1 MTYSPKLP
9 EHNDNVSHTHPL
21 REFFLILL
29 GLLGL
34 AGLAF
39 WLLGM
44 LVDVAVDRI
53 SPETEAR
60 IARAV
65 AIKWAEEKP
74 YSLEKQKQIQD
85 LAEQLAS
92 CADLPYEVNV
102 SLADEPQANA
112 VALPGGQ
119 IVIFSG
125 LLDKLQTENGLA
137 FVLAHEFSHLK
148 NRDHLRAMGRSLVLL
163 TFSAV
168 VTGSNSGLTQ
178 LFVPLNQLGMAQ
190 HSQTREMQADNV
202 ALQIL
207 NCHYGHVGGAS
218 EFFEAMQE
226 DERVDES
233 GFSHYFAT
241 HPAIRQR
248 IETLQQLIRQHG
260 YREGATQ
267 PLP

>member
-21 REFFLILL
+21 REFFLILG
-29 GLLGL
+29 GLVSL

-60 IARAV
+60 ISRAV
-65 AIKWAEEKP
+65 AIKWMEEKP
-74 YSLEKQKQIQD
+74 HSLEKQKLIQN
-85 LAEQLAS
+85 LAERLAS
-92 CADLPYEVNV
+92 CTDLPYEVDV
-102 SLADEPQANA
+102 RLADSPQANA

-119 IVIFSG
+119 IVLFSG
-125 LLDKLQTENGLA
+125 LLDKLQSENGLA

-148 NRDHLRAMGRSLVLL
+148 NRDHLRAMGRSLLL
-163 TFSAV
+163 VTFSAV
-168 VTGSNSGLTQ
+168 LTGSNSGLTQ

-190 HSQTREMQADNV
+190 HSQAREMQADNA

-207 NCHYGHVGGAS
+207 NCHYGHVGGAG
-218 EFFEAMQE
+218 EFFEAMQKE
-226 DERVDES
+226 ERVEES

-241 HPAIRQR
+241 HPALQQR
-248 IETLQQLIRQHG
+248 IATLQKFIRQHG
-260 YREGATQ
+260 YHEGPTQ
-267 PLP
+267 PLL

>member
-21 REFFLILL
+21 REFFLILG

-34 AGLAF
+34 AAIAF

-60 IARAV
+60 ISRAV
-65 AIKWAEEKP
+65 AIKWMEEKP
-74 YSLEKQKQIQD
+74 YSLEKEKSIQN
-85 LAEQLAS
+85 LAKRLAS
-92 CADLPYEVNV
+92 CADLPYEVSV
-102 SLADEPQANA
+102 RLSDAPEANA

-119 IVIFSG
+119 IVLFSG
-125 LLDKLQTENGLA
+125 LLEKLQTENGLA
-137 FVLAHEFSHLK
+137 FVLAHEYSHLK
-148 NRDHLRAMGRSLVLL
+148 NRDHLRAMGRSLLL
-163 TFSAV
+163 LSFSAV

-207 NCHYGHVGGAS
+207 NCHYGHVGGS
-218 EFFEAMQE
+218 GEFFEAMQKE
-226 DERVDES
+226 ERVDES

-241 HPAIRQR
+241 HPDLRQR
-248 IETLQQLIRQHG
+248 IATLQQLIRQRG
-260 YREGATQ
+260 YREGPTQ